1 MIFLSRPPDT
11 INMSVIGES
20 ARHVAGDWWTL
31 ANSTK
36 GVLLAL
42 ETVFQAA
49 TVPLSKAAAS
59 SDVFTELI
67 FKSRKDCGRVR

>member
-1 MIFLSRPPDT
+1 
-11 INMSVIGES
+11 
-20 ARHVAGDWWTL
+20 L
-31 ANSTK
+31 ANSTI

-59 SDVFTELI
+59 SEVFTELI
-67 FKSRKDCGRVR
+67 FKSRKDCGRVRVRKIFVN